1 MKYVKELQEKIIEHT
16 GDKTSLEDIRKYG
29 AESVGGFI
37 YYSDLYEFY
46 EKNKNLIWM
55 ILNFLT
61 FEYGYKDILEMLY
74 KTKNFDID
82 SEGSLIS
89 YMVWVA
95 VEYACSVNVEDEE

>member
-46 EKNKNLIWM
+46 EKNKDLIWM
-55 ILNFLT
+55 MLDFLT
-61 FEYGYKDILEMLY
+61 FEYGYKDILETLH
-74 KTKNFDID
+74 KISNFDID

-89 YMVWVA
+89 HMVWVA

>member
-16 GDKTSLEDIRKYG
+16 GDKESPNDIRKYG

-37 YYSDLYEFY
+37 YYTDLFKFY
-46 EKNKNLIWM
+46 EKNKNLIWKM
-55 ILNFLT
+55 LDSLT
-61 FEYGYKDILEMLY
+61 SEYGYKDILETLY